1 MPISAIDAISP
12 AFEHTKQQLFQPF
25 RAGQWAKLAL
35 VGLLAG
41 ELTTGSCG
49 HFNTNFQVPKRP
61 NPHPIAIPSINPVT
75 LALLFALL
83 IVLGFAF
90 SMLLLY
96 LHSVMRFILFDSVLT
111 KRCELGQ
118 QWNRRQGA
126 ALKYFLWQIAFSLV
140 TVLGLAALIGVP
152 AILAF
157 AAGWLTKPKEHL
169 APLILCG
176 MALLLVIMAFF
187 LVCAVV
193 QVLTK
198 DFVIPQMALENLD
211 AFEAWHRLLPMLSA
225 EKGPYFG
232 YLLMKIVMA
241 IAAGILLAIVATIA
255 VLIVLIP
262 VGGFGALAVLAGKA
276 VGLQWDVYT
285 ITLAVVVG
293 SMVLVV
299 FFYLIALAAVP
310 IMVFFPAYSIYFLA
324 SRYPGLAMA
333 LHPAPPTPPPSE
345 PAVPPPIFPLPET
358 SS

>member
-1 MPISAIDAISP
+1 LPISAIDAISP

-25 RAGQWAKLAL
+25 RMGQWAKLAL

-41 ELTTGSCG
+41 EMTTGSC
-49 HFNTNFQVPKRP
+49 HFNTNLPK
-61 NPHPIAIPSINPVT
+61 HPDHPAVTLPSINPVM
-75 LALLFALL
+75 LALLIAIV

-96 LHSVMRFILFDSVLT
+96 LHSIMRFILFDSVLT

-118 QWNRRQGA
+118 QWTRRQGV
-126 ALKYFLWQIAFSLV
+126 ALKYFLWQIAFILV
-140 TVLGLAALIGVP
+140 TILGLAVLIGIP
-152 AILAF
+152 AIFAF

-176 MALLLVIMAFF
+176 MALSLVILAFL

-211 AFEAWHRLLPMLSA
+211 AFEAWHRLLPMLGA

-241 IAAGILLAIVATIA
+241 IAAGILLAIVATMA
-255 VLIVLIP
+255 VLIVLVPI
-262 VGGFGALAVLAGKA
+262 GGVGALAVLAGKA
-276 VGLQWDVYT
+276 VGMQWNVYT

-293 SMVLVV
+293 SIVLVV
-299 FFYLIALAAVP
+299 FVYLVALAAVP

-333 LHPAPPTPPPSE
+333 LHPAPPAPPPSQT
-345 PAVPPPIFPLPET
+345 AVPPIFPLPET

>member
-1 MPISAIDAISP
+1 LPISAIDAIAP
-12 AFEHTKQQLFQPF
+12 ALEHTKQQLFQPF
-25 RAGQWAKLAL
+25 RMRQWAKLAL

-41 ELTTGSCG
+41 EMTTGSCS
-49 HFNTNFQVPKRP
+49 HFNTNFQLPKHP
-61 NPHPIAIPSINPVT
+61 NHAVVLPAINPAT
-75 LALLFALL
+75 LALLIALV

-90 SMLLLY
+90 SMFLLY
-96 LHSVMRFILFDSVLT
+96 LHSIMRFILFDSVLT

-126 ALKYFLWQIAFSLV
+126 GLKYFLWQIAFSLV
-140 TVLGLAALIGVP
+140 TALGLAVLIGVP
-152 AILAF
+152 AIFAF

-176 MALLLVIMAFF
+176 MALALVVMAFL

-193 QVLTK
+193 QVLTR
-198 DFVIPQMALENLD
+198 DFVVPQMALEDLD
-211 AFEAWHRLLPMLSA
+211 AFEAWHRLLPMLGA
-225 EKGPYFG
+225 EKGPYLG

-262 VGGFGALAVLAGKA
+262 VGGFGAVAVLAGKA
-276 VGLQWDVYT
+276 VGLQWNVYT
-285 ITLAVVVG
+285 ITLAVVAG
-293 SMVLVV
+293 SILLAV

-310 IMVFFPAYSIYFLA
+310 VMVFFPAYSIYFLA
-324 SRYPGLAMA
+324 SRYPSLAMA
-333 LHPAPPTPPPSE
+333 LHPAPPTPPPPES
-345 PAVPPPIFPLPET
+345 ALPPISPLPET

>member
-1 MPISAIDAISP
+1 LPISAIDAISP

-126 ALKYFLWQIAFSLV
+126 ALKYFLWQIAFALV
-140 TVLGLAALIGVP
+140 TALGLAFLIGVP
-152 AILAF
+152 AIFAF

-169 APLILCG
+169 PALILCG
-176 MALLLVIMAFF
+176 LALFLVVMTFL

-193 QVLTK
+193 QVFTK
-198 DFVIPQMALENLD
+198 DFVIPQMALEDLD
-211 AFEAWHRLLPMLSA
+211 AFEAWHRLLPMLRA

-241 IAAGILLAIVATIA
+241 IGAGILLAILATVAVI
-255 VLIVLIP
+255 IVLIP

-276 VGLQWDVYT
+276 VGLQWNVYT
-285 ITLAVVVG
+285 ITFAVVVG
-293 SMVLVV
+293 LILAAV
-299 FFYLIALAAVP
+299 FFYLIAIIAVP
-310 IMVFFPAYSIYFLA
+310 VMVFFPAYSIYFLA
-324 SRYPGLAMA
+324 SRYPSLANA
-333 LHPAPPTPPPSE
+333 LHPAPPTPPAAQ
-345 PAVPPPIFPLPET
+345 PAVPPILPLPEA